1 MNWLGHVD
9 SEMVRHYYY
18 LHDELTRLETNRLN
32 MLGVTDVLSP
42 TMSNLLTR
50 SDAEPIAKWFK
61 RDT

>member
-32 MLGVTDVLSP
+32 MLGGSDGRSVTDDEQP
-42 TMSNLLTR
+42 FN
-50 SDAEPIAKWFK
+50 EEWC
-61 RDT
+61 